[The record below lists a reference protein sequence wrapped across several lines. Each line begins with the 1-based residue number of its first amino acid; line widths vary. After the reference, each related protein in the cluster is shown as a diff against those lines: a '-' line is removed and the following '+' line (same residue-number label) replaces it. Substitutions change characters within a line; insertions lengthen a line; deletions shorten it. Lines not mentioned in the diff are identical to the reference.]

1 MIKSSSYEF
10 WRGEGLD
17 GGPVVAI
24 AIGLINKSINRKT
37 GDGVAGSG
45 LTMVQTYIL
54 RADMSPVEASN
65 LGLDKSVCGDCDLR
79 WFTWRIRKRETGE
92 TRAKCYVNLG
102 WLTVMWES
110 WNAGKMPR
118 ISPAEL
124 GDIIEASGMPVRQGA
139 YGDPAAV
146 PQTVWDQLDRRR
158 GTSYSHQWR
167 TAQVQ
172 AFSMASVTSPA
183 EATEAHRRGYRTYR
197 VDLDQ
202 LGPLESL
209 NEITCPNQTLGTTC
223 ADCGLCNG
231 LRNGPGAKNIV
242 IHPMGKFK

>member
-10 WRGEGLD
+10 WRGVGLD

-24 AIGLINKSINRKT
+24 AIGLINKSENRKT
-37 GDGVAGSG
+37 GERGVGSG

-54 RADMSPVEASN
+54 RADMSPVDASK
-65 LGLDKSVCGDCDLR
+65 LGLDRSVCGDCDLR
-79 WFTWRIRKRETGE
+79 VFTWRIRKRETGE

-118 ISPAEL
+118 ISPTEL
-124 GDIIEASGMPVRQGA
+124 GDIIDESGMPVRQGA
-139 YGDPAAV
+139 YGDPAVV
-146 PQTVWDQLDRRR
+146 PADVWAQVDRRR

-167 TAQVQ
+167 TAMVQ
-172 AFSMASVTSPA
+172 QFSMASVTTMA
-183 EATEAHRRGYRTYR
+183 EAADAKKLGYRYYR
-197 VDLDQ
+197 VDLEEVGAQD
-202 LGPLESL
+202 G
-209 NEITCPNQTLGTTC
+209 EITCPNQTLGTTC

-231 LRNGPGAKNIV
+231 QRGAGAKNIV